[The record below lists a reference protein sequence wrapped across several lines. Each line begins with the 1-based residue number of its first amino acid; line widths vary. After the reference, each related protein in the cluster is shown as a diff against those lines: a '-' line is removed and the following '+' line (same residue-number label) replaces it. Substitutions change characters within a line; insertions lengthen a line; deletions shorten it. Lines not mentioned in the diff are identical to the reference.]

1 MSSINTF
8 AEDEIA
14 ECEICLLVHSIGE
27 LQTIIDHIN
36 AIEGV
41 DEVRRAT
48 LE

>member
-1 MSSINTF
+1 MISINTSG
-8 AEDEIA
+8 EDEIA
-14 ECEICLLVHSIGE
+14 DCEICLLVHSIGE

-36 AIEGV
+36 TIDGV